1 VFLALASRC
10 LAALARQLQNKAQA
24 TSPDLFSAHLFA
36 RFPMSISAV
45 LIAPDQLNTL
55 QATEPV
61 VVIDTRDADTF
72 AAGHIPGAVN
82 LREVFTFLAM
92 STPEGLKELKDTFAK
107 ALGAAGL
114 SGRETAVFYEDAM
127 NSGYGQSCRGY
138 YLLSWL
144 GYPKIKVLNG
154 GFSAWTAAG
163 LPVSTEA
170 ATPTPATFPELQM
183 TDVML
188 TQADVQAAL
197 GTDTVLLDVRDV
209 DEWIGDSSSPYG
221 KDFAPR
227 KGRLPGAVWI
237 EWYRFMKPSAQ
248 GPVFKT
254 PDEVRAEC
262 ATAGVLPSDT
272 VYLYCFKG
280 ARASNTF
287 LALKQAGFS
296 DVRMYFGSWNEWSRD
311 DSLPIETG
319 LPVAAKPTT
328 QPTLAL
334 AA

>member
-1 VFLALASRC
+1 
-10 LAALARQLQNKAQA
+10 
-24 TSPDLFSAHLFA
+24 
-36 RFPMSISAV
+36 MSISAV
-45 LIAPDQLNTL
+45 LISPDQLHSL
-55 QATEPV
+55 QSTEPV
-61 VVIDTRDADTF
+61 VVIDTRDADAF
-72 AAGHIPGAVN
+72 SAGHIPGAVN
-82 LREVFTFLAM
+82 LREVFTFLAT
-92 STPEGLKELKDTFAK
+92 STPEGLKELKETFAC

-114 SGRETAVFYEDAM
+114 SGTETAVFYEDAM

-138 YLLSWL
+138 YLLTWL

-163 LPVSTEA
+163 LPVSSEA
-170 ATPTPATFPELQM
+170 ATPTPATFPDLPM
-183 TDVML
+183 ADVML
-188 TQADVQAAL
+188 TQADVLAAL
-197 GTDTVLLDVRDV
+197 GTEVVLLDVRDV

-227 KGRLPGAVWI
+227 KGRLPGAKWL
-237 EWYRFMKPSAQ
+237 EWYRFMKPSGQ

-262 ATAGVLPSDT
+262 ATAGIAPGDT

-311 DSLPIETG
+311 ASLPIETG
-319 LPVAAKPTT
+319 LPVAASSKRP
-328 QPTLAL
+328 AL
-334 AA
+334 AMAA

>member
-1 VFLALASRC
+1 MSTDAILI
-10 LAALARQLQNKAQA
+10 
-24 TSPDLFSAHLFA
+24 SPAELSA
-36 RFPMSISAV
+36 
-45 LIAPDQLNTL
+45 L
-55 QATEPV
+55 QAAGPV
-61 VVIDTRDADTF
+61 VVIDTRDADTY

-82 LREVFTFLAM
+82 LRETFTYLAT
-92 STPEGLKELKDTFAK
+92 STPEGLQELKDTFA
-107 ALGAAGL
+107 AHLGAIGL

-138 YLLSWL
+138 YLLTWL
-144 GYPKIKVLNG
+144 GYPAVKVLNG
-154 GFSAWTAAG
+154 GYSAWKAAG
-163 LPVSTEA
+163 MPVSVDA
-170 ATPTPATFPELQM
+170 VTPTPASFPTDLRQA
-183 TDVML
+183 DVML
-188 TQADVQAAL
+188 TKDDVIDAL
-197 GTDTVLLDVRDV
+197 GSDTVLLDVRDV

-221 KDFAPR
+221 RDFAPR
-227 KGRLPGAVWI
+227 KGRLPGAKWV

-262 ATAGVLPSDT
+262 ATAGISPADT

-287 LALKQAGFS
+287 LALKQAGFA

-311 DSLPIETG
+311 EKLPIESG
-319 LPVAAKPTT
+319 LPLAPRSKRPA
-328 QPTLAL
+328 LAL